1 MRGGRAASCGA
12 RPPVTQS
19 TVCSKAA
26 GWGRV
31 VSLLMNRLCLLFLVL
46 LAGCFKESQG
56 NSRSV
61 GVPGVP
67 SWSAKTP
74 ANAQN
79 SSTTSAPGAS
89 MQALSPCPQAE
100 SDANGKVWLDE
111 LNRWREMTGLRPVRE
126 NVRMSQGSYAHARY
140 LVKAG
145 PPDDA
150 SVRTYTNTRGAAAHT
165 EDPSSPFYSSEGAD
179 AANGGKGTL
188 GGLWT
193 ANVSWNRNQCADVQ
207 GLLIAPF
214 HRFSLLAPW
223 ATVAGYAA
231 FGDNPRR
238 AAALALWGI
247 LPKDSGGIGQ
257 VEFPP
262 DGSTLAIAAMNN
274 LEWPSPFTS
283 CPGYGPPVG
292 LPITLQMGSPGNVLP
307 GGLAISLQKG
317 SAVKLESF
325 SLRDVTKD
333 DTVEAC
339 AFDAFTYTN
348 PDAVVQAH
356 GINTLRLYR
365 AVVLIPRN
373 PLRPGHRYTVRIKT
387 DTNVVNWT
395 FGIAA
400 NAVIRTP
407 LINGEPLR

>member
-1 MRGGRAASCGA
+1 MD
-12 RPPVTQS
+12 
-19 TVCSKAA
+19 
-26 GWGRV
+26 
-31 VSLLMNRLCLLFLVL
+31 RLCLLFLVV
-46 LAGCFKESQG
+46 LAGCFKSTEESHG
-56 NSRSV
+56 NMRSV
-61 GVPGVP
+61 GVSGVP
-67 SWSAKTP
+67 SWSTKTP
-74 ANAQN
+74 ASAQN
-79 SSTTSAPGAS
+79 SGASTAPGAS
-89 MQALSPCPQAE
+89 TQSLLLCPP
-100 SDANGKVWLDE
+100 ANIDVNGNGVWLNE
-111 LNRWREMTGLRPVRE
+111 LNRWREMSGLRRVRE
-126 NVRMSQGSYAHARY
+126 NPRMSQGSYAHARY

-150 SVRTYTNTRGAAAHT
+150 SYIAYRNAIGAAAHR
-165 EDPSSPFYSSEGAD
+165 EDATSPFYSAEGAD

-188 GGLWT
+188 GGQW
-193 ANVSWNRNQCADVQ
+193 AADVSWTHNQCEDVQ
-207 GLLIAPF
+207 SWLVAPF

-223 ATVAGYAA
+223 ATVAGYGA
-231 FGDNPRR
+231 FGDYPRR

-274 LEWPSPFTS
+274 SEWPNPFTS

-307 GGLAISLQKG
+307 GGLAISLQMG

-333 DTVEAC
+333 DQVEAC
-339 AFDAFTYTN
+339 AFDAFTYRN
-348 PDAVVQAH
+348 PDVVAQAS
-356 GINTLRLYR
+356 GSNALRLYR

-373 PLRPGHRYTVRIKT
+373 PLRPGHRYAVGIKAQS
-387 DTNVVNWT
+387 NAVNWT
-395 FGIAA
+395 FDIAA

-407 LINGEPLR
+407 LVSGEPER

>member
-1 MRGGRAASCGA
+1 M
-12 RPPVTQS
+12 
-19 TVCSKAA
+19 
-26 GWGRV
+26 
-31 VSLLMNRLCLLFLVL
+31 
-46 LAGCFKESQG
+46 
-56 NSRSV
+56 RSV

-79 SSTTSAPGAS
+79 SSTTTALGAT
-89 MQALSPCPQAE
+89 QPLLLCPPTNI
-100 SDANGKVWLDE
+100 DVNGNGVWLNE
-111 LNRWREMTGLRPVRE
+111 LNRWREMTGLPGVRE
-126 NVRMSQGSYAHARY
+126 NTRMSQGSYAHARY

-150 SVRTYTNTRGAAAHT
+150 SFIAYRNAIGAAAHR
-165 EDPSSPFYSSEGAD
+165 EDANSPFYSAEGAG

-188 GGLWT
+188 GGHW
-193 ANVSWNRNQCADVQ
+193 AADVSWTHNQCQDVQ
-207 GLLIAPF
+207 GLLVAPF

-223 ATVAGYAA
+223 ATVAGYGA
-231 FGDNPRR
+231 FGDYPRR

-262 DGSTLAIAAMNN
+262 DGSTLAIATMNTS
-274 LEWPSPFTS
+274 EWPNPLTS
-283 CPGYGPPVG
+283 CPGYVPPVG
-292 LPITLQMGSPGNVLP
+292 LPISLQMGSPADVRPLP
-307 GGLAISLQKG
+307 LAISMQMGNL
-317 SAVKLESF
+317 VRLESF

-333 DTVEAC
+333 DPVEAC

-348 PDAVVQAH
+348 PDAVAQAS
-356 GINTLRLYR
+356 GRNALRLYR

-373 PLRPGHRYTVRIKT
+373 PLRPGDRYAVGIKT
-387 DTNVVNWT
+387 RSNAVNWT

-400 NAVIRTP
+400 NAVIRAP
-407 LINGEPLR
+407 LISGEPLR